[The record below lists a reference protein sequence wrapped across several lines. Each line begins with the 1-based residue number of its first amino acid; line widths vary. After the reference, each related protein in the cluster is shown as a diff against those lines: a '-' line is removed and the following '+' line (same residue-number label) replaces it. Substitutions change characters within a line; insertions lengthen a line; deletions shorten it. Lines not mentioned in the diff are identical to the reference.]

1 MRQFAATIVA
11 AGAFVW
17 SLIVG
22 GMIWSTPVRF
32 SGVEWA
38 ASPTGARAIE
48 RVEYRSF
55 SDISALG
62 VVPLVVPV
70 LLAGWATWAAWRRR
84 TIGLVIATVIF
95 FAFCIIAG
103 LSIGGEYIPIGLV
116 LVAAV
121 LLGMLGRVTTHNRET
136 AV

>member
-32 SGVEWA
+32 SGVVWA
-38 ASPTGARAIE
+38 TSPTGQGQFE

-70 LLAGWATWAAWRRR
+70 LLAGWATWAAWQQR
-84 TIGLVIATVIF
+84 TLGLAIATLIF
-95 FAFCIIAG
+95 FAFCFLAG
-103 LSIGGEYIPIGLV
+103 FSIGGEYVPLGFGL
-116 LVAAV
+116 LAAA
-121 LLGMLGRVTTHNRET
+121 LLGMLERVTTHNRET